1 MKADRK
7 FLLILLIEL
16 LLLCGTVVWAY
27 LGVRS
32 FGPIDISVED
42 WTCPYT
48 VYRDGAFTVGEELV
62 DSGKEITFLYG
73 PGLPLKKGSYSANI
87 QYEAERDQSCMASGR
102 NLITP
107 LIIPADF
114 VHASEGILSSNKD
127 TIRYKFEIP
136 EDVNKFNLNITY
148 NGLGNFRIKSI
159 SIQQT
164 NTFYKRTC
172 ASVLFLMLGID
183 LLYLLSKR
191 SKKTKSLV
199 FLICVIGFLSSI
211 PLFFRTVGL
220 YTGDMEFHFIRI
232 DAIANAIRDRQF
244 PPRISSLWMD
254 GYGFPASIYYNDILL
269 LFPAILRLLGYD
281 LHVALKAYIL
291 AVNLLTTA
299 ISLWS
304 FNKIFRVSIQN
315 PITKSGIPAKAGGQF
330 PSAQAPRENRP
341 RTSSEQLI
349 FRNNKIAVLVTISYV
364 LAPFRM
370 GDMYIHR
377 ALGEFTAMTFLPLI
391 ACALVQIYTEN
402 PDDWK
407 KYRRSGILLSLGIT
421 GVVSSH
427 TVSLVMVVFF
437 FAVIGLILFKKT
449 FRKNTLR
456 LWFETALLSVF
467 LNAYFLVPF
476 FDYYLNVDTLI
487 TQNTAVRGAAMIQNY
502 GLSLGRLL
510 AFFPSAFTDLK
521 SMPYTPG
528 LLLTAAFV
536 TGCYVYYRERDRKL
550 LTYLILSGIAI
561 FLTMDCFPWNFLE
574 AHTRLGSM
582 LAQIQYPSRF
592 LSIADICLCV
602 LLGGLCLYFEKH
614 EELFRKR
621 IGMLIVVL
629 NLVFLIFF
637 VSDFSV
643 GRKAVNKFETE
654 SLNTFLTSLHYLPA
668 GASIERYDYTKGILS
683 EGIDR
688 AEILNQKTHSMLLH
702 AESAGGG
709 TLEVPVLNYKGYH
722 VTDPAGNEYPIR
734 FGTNCRI
741 CFDIPAGFNDDLLVA
756 FREPAYW
763 YAAIAVSAVSW
774 ILLIILI
781 KKTRGKL
788 LPSVSSFL

>member
-32 FGPIDISVED
+32 FGPIDISIED

-48 VYRDGAFTVGEELV
+48 VYRDGAFTVGEELI
-62 DSGKEITFLYG
+62 DSGQEITFLYG

-87 QYEAERDQSCMASGR
+87 QYEAERDQSCMASGS

-127 TIRYKFEIP
+127 SIRYKFEIP
-136 EDVNKFNLNITY
+136 EDVNKFNLNISY
-148 NGLGNFRIKSI
+148 NGYGNFQVKSI

-183 LLYLLSKR
+183 LLYWLSKQ

-199 FLICVIGFLSSI
+199 FLVCAIGFLSSI
-211 PLFFRTVGL
+211 PLFFRSVGL

-232 DAIANAIRDRQF
+232 DVLANAIRDRQF

-254 GYGFPASIYYNDILL
+254 GYGFPASIYYSDILL

-281 LHVALKAYIL
+281 LHIALKAYIL

-299 ISLWS
+299 VSLWS
-304 FNKIFRVSIQN
+304 FNKIFR
-315 PITKSGIPAKAGGQF
+315 
-330 PSAQAPRENRP
+330 
-341 RTSSEQLI
+341 
-349 FRNNKIAVLVTISYV
+349 NNKIALLVTISYV
-364 LAPFRM
+364 LAPFRL

-391 ACALVQIYTEN
+391 ACALVKMYTEA

-407 KYRRSGILLSLGIT
+407 KYRRYGILLSLGIT

-456 LWFETALLSVF
+456 LWLETALLSVL

-510 AFFPSAFTDLK
+510 AFFPSAFTELK

-592 LSIADICLCV
+592 LSIVNICLCV
-602 LLGGLCLYFEKH
+602 LLGGLCLYFEKY

-683 EGIDR
+683 EGVER
-688 AEILNQKTHSMLLH
+688 AEILDQKTHSMLLH
-702 AESAGGG
+702 AESTGGG
-709 TLEVPVLNYKGYH
+709 TLEVPILNYKGYH
-722 VTDPAGNEYPIR
+722 VTDTAGNEYPIR

-763 YAAIAVSAVSW
+763 NAAIAVSAASW
-774 ILLIILI
+774 ILLIIFI

-788 LPSVSSFL
+788 LPSVSSFF

>member
-32 FGPIDISVED
+32 FGPIDISITD

-87 QYEAERDQSCMASGR
+87 QYEAERDQSCMASGT

-114 VHASEGILSSNKD
+114 VHASQGILSINKD
-127 TIRYKFEIP
+127 SIRYKFEIP

-148 NGLGNFRIKSI
+148 NGYGNFQVKNI

-183 LLYLLSKR
+183 LVYWLTKR

-232 DAIANAIRDRQF
+232 DVLANAIRDRQF

-254 GYGFPASIYYNDILL
+254 GYGFPASIYYSDILL

-281 LHVALKAYIL
+281 LHVALKVYIL

-304 FNKIFRVSIQN
+304 FNKIFRN
-315 PITKSGIPAKAGGQF
+315 K
-330 PSAQAPRENRP
+330 
-341 RTSSEQLI
+341 
-349 FRNNKIAVLVTISYV
+349 KIALLVTISY
-364 LAPFRM
+364 LFAPFRM

-402 PDDWK
+402 PDTWK

-427 TVSLVMVVFF
+427 TVSLVMIVFF
-437 FAVIGLILFKKT
+437 FAVTGLILFKKT

-456 LWFETALLSVF
+456 LWLETALLSVL

-536 TGCYVYYRERDRKL
+536 TGWYVYYRERDRKL

-592 LSIADICLCV
+592 LSIVDICLCV
-602 LLGGLCLYFEKH
+602 LLGELCLHFAKY

-683 EGIDR
+683 EGVER

-702 AESAGGG
+702 AESADGG

-722 VTDPAGNEYPIR
+722 VTDSAGNEYPIR

-763 YAAIAVSAVSW
+763 NAAIGISAVSW

-788 LPSVSSFL
+788 LPSVPSFL